1 MYTRLM
7 IRSVG
12 MEKLTLESKR
22 FRKVMQNLRLENMSL
37 SEKGQKKILELVNMN
52 TTITPEFIKDLL
64 KYGEI
69 Q

>member
-1 MYTRLM
+1 
-7 IRSVG
+7 